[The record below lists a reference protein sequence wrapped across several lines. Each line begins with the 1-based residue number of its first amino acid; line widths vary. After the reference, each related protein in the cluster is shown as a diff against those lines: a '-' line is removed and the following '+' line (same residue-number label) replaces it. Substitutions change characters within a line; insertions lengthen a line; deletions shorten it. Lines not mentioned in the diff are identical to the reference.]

1 MRRLCSLVAVLV
13 ALAPLACGAPVSDTG
28 NVFVTEQAVE
38 TVGGAGEVVKV
49 VGIVPVSIDE
59 SDPGCSVDG
68 QRFAQ
73 CYFSTT
79 SSVGYNGP
87 INLCELSVNDGESH
101 VWECSIGK
109 GGESVIER
117 LDELPQHCPTSG
129 R

>member
-13 ALAPLACGAPVSDTG
+13 ALTPLACGAPVADSG

-38 TVGGAGEVVKV
+38 TVAGAGDVVRV
-49 VGIVPVSIDE
+49 VGITPVSID
-59 SDPGCSVDG
+59 STDPGCSVDG
-68 QRFAQ
+68 QRFEQ
-73 CYFSTT
+73 CFFTTT
-79 SSVGYNGP
+79 SSVGYEGP
-87 INLCELSVNDGESH
+87 INLCELSVNGGESH

-117 LDELPQHCPTSG
+117 LDELPAHCPSSG